1 MDVGLKDRVVLV
13 TGGSSGIGRAA
24 ARAFSA
30 EGARV
35 AVTYRERREDAEA
48 EGFAVPMD
56 LERPETI
63 HAAVEAVVE
72 RFGRLDVLVVSA
84 VRWPQAVAE
93 RLEELPA
100 DEWRALLRSNLEGAF
115 EAVRAALPP
124 MRVEGW
130 GRIVL
135 ISSGIGEEGVPTVWG
150 YAGAKSGLVGL
161 ARSVAWDAGRDGI
174 LINVVGT
181 GFTRTDRNRERFGDE
196 IFERVGTLIP
206 QRRVSGAEDVARLVV
221 FLGSGANTS
230 ITGEVIREGT
240 SNARTPLGVMEE

>member
-1 MDVGLKDRVVLV
+1 MDVGLRDRVVLV

-24 ARAFSA
+24 ARAFAA
-30 EGARV
+30 EGAQV
-35 AVTYRERREDAEA
+35 AVTYREHRENAEA

-63 HAAVEAVVE
+63 QGAVDAVVE
-72 RFGRLDVLVVSA
+72 HFGRLDVLVVSA

-115 EAVRAALPP
+115 EAVRTALPP
-124 MRVEGW
+124 MRAAGW

-135 ISSGIGEEGVPTVWG
+135 ISSGIGEEGVPTIWG
-150 YAGAKSGLVGL
+150 YAGAKAGLVGL

-181 GFTRTDRNRERFGDE
+181 GFTRTDRNREHFGDE
-196 IFERVGTLIP
+196 IFERVGTMIP
-206 QRRVSGAEDVARLVV
+206 QRRVSEAEDVARLIV

-230 ITGEVIREGT
+230 ITGEVVREGT
-240 SNARTPLGVMEE
+240 SNARTPLGVMAE

>member
-1 MDVGLKDRVVLV
+1 MEVGLKDRVVLV

-24 ARAFSA
+24 ARAFAA
-30 EGARV
+30 EGAQV
-35 AVTYRERREDAEA
+35 AVTYREQRENAEL

-63 HAAVEAVVE
+63 QGAVDAVVD

-84 VRWPQAVAE
+84 VRWPKAVAE

-115 EAVRAALPP
+115 EAVRAALPS
-124 MRVEGW
+124 MRAAGW

-135 ISSGIGEEGVPTVWG
+135 ISSGIGEEGVPTIWG
-150 YAGAKSGLVGL
+150 YAGAKAGLVGL

-181 GFTRTDRNRERFGDE
+181 GFTRTDRNREHFGDE
-196 IFERVGTLIP
+196 VFERVGTMIP
-206 QRRVSGAEDVARLVV
+206 QRRVSEAEDVARVV
-221 FLGSGANTS
+221 LFLGSGANTS

-240 SNARTPLGVMEE
+240 SNARTPLGVMAE